1 MSEATEAASFIKRQ
15 VALLRGYEQLADTLE
30 RIGSVELA
38 AKEAQ
43 AAWTAAELERDVA
56 QSELNNIKTQ
66 IAESKDAA
74 AEILLMAGA
83 KAKAEAEQ
91 VIAAAIAQAESK
103 AASADAAARNLVA
116 TAQTQA
122 DAIKTEYLA
131 NQALSV
137 GLQDAIGLQKEALA
151 TAQKEHD
158 RINKAIE
165 SLKAK
170 LA

>member
-1 MSEATEAASFIKRQ
+1 MSEATEAADFIKRQ
-15 VALLRGYEQLADTLE
+15 VVLMRGYEQLASTLE

-43 AAWTAAELERDVA
+43 AARTAAELERDVA
-56 QSELNNIKTQ
+56 LGELNKINAQ
-66 IAESKDAA
+66 IAESRDAA

-83 KAKAEAEQ
+83 KAKAEADQ
-91 VIAAAIAQAESK
+91 IIANAIADSESK
-103 AASADAAARNLVA
+103 AAVADAAARNLVA
-116 TAQTQA
+116 AAQTQA
-122 DAIKTEYLA
+122 DAIKAEYLA
-131 NQALSV
+131 NQVVSAS
-137 GLQDAIGLQKEALA
+137 LQDAIELQKEALA